1 MQLHLPKLLL
11 SAVLTACC
19 AFSTQAV
26 EIPADYE
33 QIDLWIPDY
42 LHDYRASDS
51 AEKCAFILWTDMEF
65 SPETSPGWTSSTPLI
80 TGRNHIFTTA
90 EGYDPMSLS
99 FTGGSSKVF
108 NQVTSLAFDTLSHLN
123 ISNQT
128 GSTNGG
134 CINLGTSGK
143 LTIQR
148 VNDDQEDTADLVFS
162 NNKISDSG
170 SRYGGIISSP
180 STDALI
186 EFSDNGSILF
196 SDNSLT
202 GETAFGS
209 PSGGAIYSSSIFNI
223 NNNEDITFSKNTCSS
238 TNYYTTAISYGGAI
252 CLSEVIT
259 ITANRDITFSGNS
272 TSSNAVN
279 SDTHNA
285 GFNTSAAKSYG
296 GAISSSGTINI
307 SNNENI
313 TINGNFCYSYT
324 PLIRTTASSVA
335 YGGAVHSTGTLNIN
349 SNADVLFSGNFT
361 YSKAAYSYE
370 RTTISYG
377 GAIYS
382 TGNISIEGNDKVTF
396 EKNYERNESTYRLRS
411 IYMAPDSGGDN
422 LVLAAK
428 TGGHITFYDSVY
440 MGYYPGATVSFN
452 ADYQDADGVTQKA
465 GGDIIFSGK
474 FTAEHLEA
482 VKNSAGT
489 AAEITNS
496 QTSEINNH
504 INLYGG
510 SLQVVDGATLNG
522 RGLTVAA
529 GSGARLLL
537 RDGSMSHGS
546 YNLTFNNGTSL
557 ELQGLNTITAAKLSL
572 GSDSALTVTV
582 GEDHQNTAALTLD
595 GTDLETSKLT
605 VNLNRTDGLTSGIYK
620 IISQT
625 SASDFTTRS
634 AWTAANVSVKGSGG
648 ASQAA
653 FEDLVWEGG
662 TLYYKVGRTTWG
674 NASGDGLWNSTSD
687 NWTMNDRSYTYLDG
701 MDVSF
706 TDAAA
711 GTVKLEGDI
720 AAADIIVNN
729 TSGNDYTFT
738 AAEGSGRL
746 TGAGTLTKQGSGGLT
761 LDTANDYTGATN
773 LEGGT
778 LHVHHSTAL
787 GATADGGAS
796 VTTAAGTTL
805 KLGNNSHLV
814 LGGTHS
820 LAGAVDVEAGSTLE
834 MRSNGYAAESSLV
847 NGTLKF
853 KDAAADTG
861 TLSGSGTVHV
871 ADSQVT
877 VESLSSF
884 TGNLEL
890 EGKEASLSIGSGS
903 YSAAG
908 TLSVAGGQLTFGS
921 KANITLNAG
930 GQLLL
935 SALDGAAARLTANNI
950 NIRKGA
956 TLASDIQ
963 DSVSPLGDTPVLSSR
978 EVGAELNCSILT
990 LNMGAA
996 LDAEDAYFDL
1006 NNGTLVLAVTKTGTE
1021 KINLILAEH
1030 TVYTGS
1036 EQIVLFANA
1045 GKVTFIYNNI
1055 TATSA
1060 GGSTYTLNA
1069 ADYFTGTGI
1078 NESTQLVYDST
1089 TGTLYLQGVEAI
1101 PEPATATLS
1110 LLALA
1115 SLVIRRRRK

>member
-1 MQLHLPKLLL
+1 MKLHLPLLL
-11 SAVLTACC
+11 LTSLVSSLA
-19 AFSTQAV
+19 AHSTHAA

-33 QIDLWIPDY
+33 SIDLWIPDM
-42 LHDYRASDS
+42 LEDYRASDS
-51 AEKCAFILWTDMEF
+51 AENCAFILWTDMEF
-65 SPETSPGWTSSTPLI
+65 TPETSPGWTSSTPLI

-108 NQVTSLAFDTLSHLN
+108 DQVTSLTFDTLSKLN
-123 ISNQT
+123 ISNQ
-128 GSTNGG
+128 GINSAYG
-134 CINLGTSGK
+134 CIILNSAGK
-143 LTIQR
+143 LVIHR
-148 VNDDQEDTADLVFS
+148 VDDCQLDTADIVFS
-162 NNKISDSG
+162 NNSAGSDGGSIYANEADAIIDISYNGGVQFSSNSVISEGGSIYSAGTVNICDNEFVTFNENFASAS
-170 SRYGGIISSP
+170 SRYSVSV
-180 STDALI
+180 
-186 EFSDNGSILF
+186 
-196 SDNSLT
+196 
-202 GETAFGS
+202 
-209 PSGGAIYSSSIFNI
+209 
-223 NNNEDITFSKNTCSS
+223 
-238 TNYYTTAISYGGAI
+238 YGGAI
-252 CLSEVIT
+252 CSTGTVNLCNNATVVFSE
-259 ITANRDITFSGNS
+259 NS
-272 TSSNAVN
+272 ADASSSSYEA
-279 SDTHNA
+279 D
-285 GFNTSAAKSYG
+285 SYG
-296 GAISSSGTINI
+296 GVIYSEGAVTV
-307 SNNENI
+307 SNNAAVFF
-313 TINGNFCYSYT
+313 TGNSAC
-324 PLIRTTASSVA
+324 ASSQA
-335 YGGAVHSTGTLNIN
+335 QR
-349 SNADVLFSGNFT
+349 
-361 YSKAAYSYE
+361 E
-370 RTTISYG
+370 TTHSYG
-377 GAIYS
+377 GAIYATEIVNICNNEDVS
-382 TGNISIEGNDKVTF
+382 FIGNFASAEASGYASDAYAYGGAIYAMGRVNINNNANVLFCGNYAFSSYSSNQYTYAGGGAMYSKGAIVIEGNDCVIF
-396 EKNYERNESTYRLRS
+396 EKNYEEEHGFFNLRS
-411 IYMAPDSGGDN
+411 IYISPDSSSDS

-428 TGGHITFYDSVY
+428 TGGSIIFHDSVY
-440 MGYYPGATVSFN
+440 MWYYSGSQVQFN
-452 ADYQDADGVTQKA
+452 ADYTDADGVTQKA
-465 GGDIIFSGK
+465 SGDIIFSGK
-474 FTAEHLEA
+474 YTAEHLAE
-482 VKNSAGT
+482 VKGSAGT
-489 AAEITNS
+489 SSEISNS
-496 QTSEINNH
+496 QTSSINNL
-504 INLYGG
+504 ITLYGG
-510 SLQVVDGATLNG
+510 SLQVVDGAKLNG

-529 GSGARLLL
+529 DSHATLLL
-537 RDGSMSHGS
+537 RDGSMSHSS
-546 YNLTFNNGTSL
+546 YNFTFNSTGTL
-557 ELQGLNTITAAKLSL
+557 ELQGLNTITASKVTMGSGTSLVVTLSE
-572 GSDSALTVTV
+572 ANLT
-582 GEDHQNTAALTLD
+582 TAALTL
-595 GTDLETSKLT
+595 GSTDLATSQLAVHLK
-605 VNLNRTDGLTSGIYK
+605 RTDGLRSGMYK
-620 IISQT
+620 IISQ
-625 SASDFTTRS
+625 SSSSDFTTKS
-634 AWTAANVSVKGSGG
+634 AWTAANVTVTGSGNTSR
-648 ASQAA
+648 AS
-653 FEDLVWEGG
+653 FEDLVWANG
-662 TLYYKVGRTTWG
+662 TLYYKVGRNIWANT
-674 NASGDGLWNSTSD
+674 SGDSLWNSTSD
-687 NWTMNDRSYTYLDG
+687 NWTMNGRSYTYLDG

-729 TSGNDYTFT
+729 TSGNDYIFT
-738 AAEGSGRL
+738 SAEGGGRL
-746 TGAGTLTKQGSGGLT
+746 TGTGGLTKQGSGELT
-761 LDTANDYTGATN
+761 LDTANNYTGATK
-773 LEGGT
+773 LKGGT

-805 KLGNNSHLV
+805 KVGNNSHLV
-814 LGGTHS
+814 LGGTYDM
-820 LAGAVDVEAGSTLE
+820 AGSVDVSAGSTLE
-834 MRSNGYAAESSLV
+834 LQ
-847 NGTLKF
+847 
-853 KDAAADTG
+853 KDGRAADTLCG
-861 TLSGSGTVHV
+861 GGTVQV

-903 YSAAG
+903 YAAAG
-908 TLSVAGGQLTFGS
+908 MLSVAGGQLTFGS

-956 TLASDIQ
+956 TLAADIQ
-963 DSVSPLGDTPVLSSR
+963 ASVSPLGDTPVLSSR

-1060 GGSTYTLNA
+1060 DGSTYTLNA

>member
-1 MQLHLPKLLL
+1 MKLHLPLLL
-11 SAVLTACC
+11 LTSLV
-19 AFSTQAV
+19 STLAAHSTHAA

-33 QIDLWIPDY
+33 SIDLWIPDMIE
-42 LHDYRASDS
+42 DYRASDS
-51 AEKCAFILWTDMEF
+51 AEKCAFSLWTDMEF

-162 NNKISDSG
+162 NNKISGSG
-170 SRYGGIISSP
+170 SRYGGAIYANGNSIVI
-180 STDALI
+180 DI
-186 EFSDNGSILF
+186 SDNG
-196 SDNSLT
+196 
-202 GETAFGS
+202 
-209 PSGGAIYSSSIFNI
+209 
-223 NNNEDITFSKNTCSS
+223 
-238 TNYYTTAISYGGAI
+238 
-252 CLSEVIT
+252 
-259 ITANRDITFSGNS
+259 
-272 TSSNAVN
+272 
-279 SDTHNA
+279 
-285 GFNTSAAKSYG
+285 
-296 GAISSSGTINI
+296 
-307 SNNENI
+307 
-313 TINGNFCYSYT
+313 
-324 PLIRTTASSVA
+324 
-335 YGGAVHSTGTLNIN
+335 
-349 SNADVLFSGNFT
+349 DVLFSGNSSKT
-361 YSKAAYSYE
+361 TSSYDSKGGAIYSTGSVTISGNEDVTFSGNLSQSSSDSYYSSKIY
-370 RTTISYG
+370 SYG

-382 TGNISIEGNDKVTF
+382 TGSVTISGNADVTFSRNSSSDSSYSLHADSTTSSYGGAIYSAGTVTISGNTDVTFNRNSSSSSDSSTHGDYTTTTSSYGGAIYSTGTVNISANSNVIFSENSSNSSSSPYRATSSSYGGAIYSTGSITIAGNDNVIF
-396 EKNYERNESTYRLRS
+396 EKNYEKENSTYRLRS
-411 IYMAPDSGGDN
+411 IYMDPNSSSDT

-428 TGGHITFYDSVY
+428 TGGSITFYDSVH
-440 MGYYPGATVSFN
+440 MDYYSSSKAEFN
-452 ADYQDADGVTQKA
+452 ADYTDADGVTQKA

-474 FTAEHLEA
+474 YTAEHLA
-482 VKNSAGT
+482 KVKGSAGT
-489 AAEITNS
+489 STEITNS
-496 QTSEINNH
+496 QTSEINNL
-504 INLYGG
+504 ITLYGG
-510 SLQVVDGATLNG
+510 SLQVVDWAKLNG

-529 GSGARLLL
+529 DSHATLLL
-537 RDGSMSHGS
+537 RDGSMSHSG
-546 YNLTFNNGTSL
+546 YNFTFNATSAL
-557 ELQGLNTITAAKLSL
+557 ELQGLNTITATKLTM
-572 GSDSALTVTV
+572 GSVTTMTVTLN
-582 GEDHQNTAALTLD
+582 EANLTTAALTLG
-595 GTDLETSKLT
+595 GTDFATSQLA
-605 VNLNRTDGLTSGIYK
+605 VNLNRTDGLRSGMYK
-620 IISQT
+620 IISQ
-625 SASDFTTRS
+625 SSSSDFTTRS
-634 AWTAANVSVKGSGG
+634 AWTAANVTVNGSGNTAR
-648 ASQAA
+648 ASFA
-653 FEDLVWEGG
+653 DLVWENG
-662 TLYYKVGRTTWG
+662 TLYYKVGRNIWTNT
-674 NASGDGLWNSTSD
+674 SGDGLWNSTSD

-738 AAEGSGRL
+738 AAEGGGRL
-746 TGAGTLTKQGSGGLT
+746 TGAGSLTKQGSGGLT
-761 LDTANDYTGATN
+761 LDTANDYTGTTN

-834 MRSNGYAAESSLV
+834 VRSNGYAAESSLV

-861 TLSGSGTVHV
+861 SLSGSGTVHV

-963 DSVSPLGDTPVLSSR
+963 ASVSPLGDTPVLSSR

-1060 GGSTYTLNA
+1060 DGSTYTLNA
-1069 ADYFTGTGI
+1069 SDYFTGTGI

>member
-1 MQLHLPKLLL
+1 ML
-11 SAVLTACC
+11 V
-19 AFSTQAV
+19 
-26 EIPADYE
+26 
-33 QIDLWIPDY
+33 
-42 LHDYRASDS
+42 DYRASDS
-51 AEKCAFILWTDMEF
+51 AENCAFILWTDMKF
-65 SPETSPGWTSSTPLI
+65 TPETSPGWTSSTPLI

-90 EGYDPMSLS
+90 EGYAPVSLS
-99 FTGGSSKVF
+99 FTGGGSKVF
-108 NQVTSLAFDTLSHLN
+108 DQVTCLTFDTLSKLN
-123 ISNQT
+123 ISDSNRKI
-128 GSTNGG
+128 GESVG
-134 CINLGTSGK
+134 CITLSSTGK
-143 LTIQR
+143 LSIHR
-148 VNDDQEDTADLVFS
+148 VDDGHQDTADLVFS
-162 NNKISDSG
+162 NNLASEPSTG
-170 SRYGGIISSP
+170 HRYGLSGGILCARETDAIIDISSNGGVQ
-180 STDALI
+180 
-186 EFSDNGSILF
+186 FSSNSIQA
-196 SDNSLT
+196 SYVT
-202 GETAFGS
+202 R
-209 PSGGAIYSSSIFNI
+209 GGAIYSAGSVNI
-223 NNNEDITFSKNTCSS
+223 SNNADVTFNNNSA
-238 TNYYTTAISYGGAI
+238 YTTSYYSVSSYGGAI
-252 CLSEVIT
+252 
-259 ITANRDITFSGNS
+259 FSTGSLN
-272 TSSNAVN
+272 
-279 SDTHNA
+279 
-285 GFNTSAAKSYG
+285 F
-296 GAISSSGTINI
+296 
-307 SNNENI
+307 SNNASVVFRKN
-313 TINGNFCYSYT
+313 
-324 PLIRTTASSVA
+324 ASSA
-335 YGGAVHSTGTLNIN
+335 STT
-349 SNADVLFSGNFT
+349 ST
-361 YSKAAYSYE
+361 YSDYTSD
-370 RTTISYG
+370 SYG

-382 TGNISIEGNDKVTF
+382 TGTVNLSCNAAVIFDGNRATAKESGKDSLYDDRAANAYGGAIFSTGTVSISNNTDVSFTGNASVADSKYFPSSCGGAIYSKGSISIVGNDKVIF
-396 EKNYERNESTYRLRS
+396 EKNYEKKDSSYHLRS
-411 IYMAPDSGGDN
+411 IYMTPDSASDTF
-422 LVLAAK
+422 VLAAR
-428 TGGHITFYDSVY
+428 TRGHIAFYDSVY
-440 MGYYPGATVSFN
+440 MAYYSGCSASMN
-452 ADYQDADGVTQKA
+452 ADYTDANGALQKA
-465 GGDIIFSGK
+465 TGDIIFSGK
-474 FTAEHLEA
+474 YTAEHLAE
-482 VKNSAGT
+482 VKGSAGT
-489 AAEITNS
+489 SSEITNS
-496 QTSEINNH
+496 QTSEINNL
-504 INLYGG
+504 ISLYGG
-510 SLQVVDGATLNG
+510 SLQVVDGAKLNG

-529 GSGARLLL
+529 DSHATLLL
-537 RDGSMSHGS
+537 RDGSMSHSS
-546 YNLTFNNGTSL
+546 YNFTFNSTGTL
-557 ELQGLNTITAAKLSL
+557 ELQGLNTITASKVTMGSGTSL
-572 GSDSALTVTV
+572 VVTLNEANLT
-582 GEDHQNTAALTLD
+582 TAALTLG
-595 GTDLETSKLT
+595 GTDFATSQLA
-605 VNLNRTDGLTSGIYK
+605 VNLQRTDGLRSGMYK
-620 IISQT
+620 IISQ
-625 SASDFTTRS
+625 SSSSEFTTKS
-634 AWTAANVSVKGSGG
+634 AWTAANVTVTGSGNTAH
-648 ASQAA
+648 ASFA
-653 FEDLVWEGG
+653 DLVWENG
-662 TLYYKVGRTTWG
+662 TLYYKVGRNIWSNT
-674 NASGDGLWNSTSD
+674 SGDSLWNSTSD

-738 AAEGSGRL
+738 AAEGGGRL
-746 TGAGTLTKQGSGGLT
+746 TGAGSLTKQGSGELT

-805 KLGNNSHLV
+805 KVGNNSHLV
-814 LGGTHS
+814 LGGTYDM
-820 LAGAVDVEAGSTLE
+820 AGSVDVSAGSTLE
-834 MRSNGYAAESSLV
+834 LQKDGRAA
-847 NGTLKF
+847 
-853 KDAAADTG
+853 G
-861 TLSGSGTVHV
+861 TLSGSGTVQV

-921 KANITLNAG
+921 NANITLNVG

-956 TLASDIQ
+956 TLAADIQ
-963 DSVSPLGDTPVLSSR
+963 ASVSPLGDTPVLSSR

-1060 GGSTYTLNA
+1060 DASTYTLNA

>member
-1 MQLHLPKLLL
+1 MKLHLPLLL
-11 SAVLTACC
+11 LTSLVSSLA
-19 AFSTQAV
+19 AHSTHAA

-33 QIDLWIPDY
+33 SIDLWIPDM
-42 LHDYRASDS
+42 LEDYRASDS
-51 AEKCAFILWTDMEF
+51 TGKYAFILWTDMEF
-65 SPETSPGWTSSTPLI
+65 TPQTSTSWGASTPLI
-80 TGRNHIFTTA
+80 TGGNHIFTTS
-90 EGYDPMSLS
+90 EGYAPMALS
-99 FTGGSSKVF
+99 FTSGDSKVF
-108 NQVTSLAFDTLSHLN
+108 QQVSCLTFDTLSKLTF
-123 ISNQT
+123 SNLKDSNY
-128 GSTNGG
+128 GAA
-134 CINLGTSGK
+134 INLG
-143 LTIQR
+143 
-148 VNDDQEDTADLVFS
+148 
-162 NNKISDSG
+162 SG
-170 SRYGGIISSP
+170 SLYIHNVTDGID
-180 STDALI
+180 DA
-186 EFSDNGSILF
+186 EQ
-196 SDNSLT
+196 
-202 GETAFGS
+202 
-209 PSGGAIYSSSIFNI
+209 
-223 NNNEDITFSKNTCSS
+223 
-238 TNYYTTAISYGGAI
+238 
-252 CLSEVIT
+252 
-259 ITANRDITFSGNS
+259 
-272 TSSNAVN
+272 
-279 SDTHNA
+279 
-285 GFNTSAAKSYG
+285 
-296 GAISSSGTINI
+296 
-307 SNNENI
+307 
-313 TINGNFCYSYT
+313 
-324 PLIRTTASSVA
+324 
-335 YGGAVHSTGTLNIN
+335 
-349 SNADVLFSGNFT
+349 ADVLFSGNKSTGSSSYFGGAIHANGSSSVIDISGNGGVSFT
-361 YSKAAYSYE
+361 GNYISSSYNSYSNGGAIFATGSLSISNNADVSFTGNYTSSYPSSSSSSYVYSYGGAIYATGSLSISNNATVSFTGNYSSSFNAYSPCAH
-370 RTTISYG
+370 SYG

-382 TGNISIEGNDKVTF
+382 TGSLSIVGNESVVF
-396 EKNYERNESTYRLRS
+396 EKNYEKNVSTYRLRS
-411 IYMAPDSGGDN
+411 LYMSPDSSSDN
-422 LVLAAK
+422 LILSAK

-440 MGYYPGATVSFN
+440 KGYSGTVSFN
-452 ADYQDADGVTQKA
+452 ADYTDEDGITQKA
-465 GGDIIFSGK
+465 GGDIIFSGQY
-474 FTAEHLEA
+474 TAEHLQEI
-482 VKNSAGT
+482 KGGTAGT
-489 AAEITNS
+489 ASEIADS
-496 QTSEINNH
+496 QTSEINSL
-504 INLYGG
+504 ITLYGG
-510 SLQVVDGATLNG
+510 SLQVVDGAKLNG

-529 GSGARLLL
+529 NSGAKLLL

-546 YNLTFNNGTSL
+546 YNFTFNSGTTL
-557 ELQGLNTITAAKLSL
+557 ELQGYNTITATKITM
-572 GSDSALTVTV
+572 GSGSELTVV
-582 GEDHQNTAALTLD
+582 VDAGHKNTAALTLG
-595 GTDLETSKLT
+595 GTDLSTSQLT
-605 VNLNRTDGLTSGIYK
+605 INLDRTDGLRSGMYK
-620 IISQT
+620 IISQSST
-625 SASDFTTRS
+625 SDFTTKS
-634 AWTAANVSVKGSGG
+634 AWTEANVTINGSGYANRAEFG
-648 ASQAA
+648 
-653 FEDLVWEGG
+653 DLVWQNG
-662 TLYYKVGRTTWG
+662 TLYYSVGRNIWS
-674 NASGDGLWNSTSD
+674 NASGDRVWNTSSD

-738 AAEGSGRL
+738 AAEGGGRL
-746 TGAGTLTKQGSGGLT
+746 TGAGSLTKQGSGGLT

-820 LAGAVDVEAGSTLE
+820 LAGAVDVKAGSTLE

-861 TLSGSGTVHV
+861 TLSGSGTVQV

-956 TLASDIQ
+956 TLAADIQ
-963 DSVSPLGDTPVLSSR
+963 ASVSPLGDTPVLSSR

-1060 GGSTYTLNA
+1060 DGSTYTLNA